1 MTKLRV
7 AVHKFSSCDGCQLAF
22 LNLGEDLLRLA
33 QTVELVHFLEAGLD
47 DASAQV
53 DAAFVE
59 GSISTP
65 EDQERI
71 QAIRTN
77 SKLLI
82 TIGACATSGGLQA
95 LRNYADAKAWT
106 QAIYASPQY
115 ISSLD
120 KVSPIAAQ
128 VKVDHELW
136 GCPITGRQVIETVRA
151 LSNGALPVQHADKVC
166 SECKRRQY
174 HCVLVSKGLP
184 CMGPVTRSGCGAL
197 CPSIGRECYGCF
209 GPAENTEAKAFAE
222 ALKRQGL
229 PQDVVQRRFK
239 LIHSL
244 AKEYESI

>member
-1 MTKLRV
+1 MAKPRV

-22 LNLGEDLLRLA
+22 LNLSEDLLRLT
-33 QTVELVHFLEAGLD
+33 QNVELVHFLEAGLD
-47 DASAQV
+47 DATAQV
-53 DAAFVE
+53 DVAFVE

-65 EDQERI
+65 EDLERI
-71 QAIRTN
+71 QTIRAN

-82 TIGACATSGGLQA
+82 TIGACATSGGVQA

-128 VKVDHELW
+128 VKVDFELW
-136 GCPITGRQVIETVRA
+136 GCPITGRQVIDTVRA
-151 LSNGALPVQHADKVC
+151 LINGALPVQRADKVC
-166 SECKRRQY
+166 SECKRHQY
-174 HCVLVSKGLP
+174 HCVLVSQGLP

-222 ALKRQGL
+222 ALMKQGL